1 MVGLIGFDW
10 SKAASV
16 GVCVSAFE
24 SIGIYVLNGNRMP
37 EYFSISDTGETIT
50 SMAAAR
56 PNMAPVGAAS
66 TA

>member
-1 MVGLIGFDW
+1 MARLTGFAW

-16 GVCVSAFE
+16 GVGFSAFE

-37 EYFSISDTGETIT
+37 EYFSISDTGETVT

-56 PNMAPVGAAS
+56 PNMLLFV
-66 TA
+66 